1 MQQICD
7 FGPGII
13 GRGVVMRKII
23 SPVLAFGFHPVST
36 LRTWGKHLGN
46 GGVVDKKMSI
56 PGLKHQHRTVPPPK
70 AAPAVATDQPA
81 AADDLRLGDSNSR
94 LAAAK
99 LGSRAPSL
107 SLGGL
112 G

>member
-1 MQQICD
+1 LRLWAWYYRARRGDEKNNFTC
-7 FGPGII
+7 FGP
-13 GRGVVMRKII
+13 
-23 SPVLAFGFHPVST
+23 GFHPVST

-70 AAPAVATDQPA
+70 AAPAVAPDQPA